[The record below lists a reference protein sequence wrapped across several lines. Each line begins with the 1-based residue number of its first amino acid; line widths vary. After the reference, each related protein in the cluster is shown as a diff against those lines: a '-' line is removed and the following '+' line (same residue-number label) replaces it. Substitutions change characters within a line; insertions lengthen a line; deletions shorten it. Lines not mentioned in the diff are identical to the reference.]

1 MNVTK
6 EMTGDLT
13 AVLKIDVTAADY
25 TESVEKELKEYR
37 RKANMPGFRP
47 GQVPMGI
54 VRKMYEKSVCAEQ
67 VQKLMTDAMYKYIE
81 DNKLDIL
88 GNPMANNEKTQ
99 AIDWDNQ
106 KDFTFYF
113 DIALQPEFQ
122 LDLNSQDVTYY
133 DIVPTEEM
141 LNKFVEDIQRRFG
154 KFESPETIEETDL
167 VYGEIEELDENG
179 NVKEGGIKVTTSL
192 AVDLISMVTIK
203 KKFIGAKK
211 DDVITFNL
219 AKAFKNTT
227 EIASMLRI
235 DKEQA
240 KQFKSDVNFKVTGI
254 SRVIKHELNEELFEM
269 AYKGKGI
276 KTEEDFRKAAKED
289 LCKTYSNQADRYFM
303 DSASKALIEN
313 TKMDLPD
320 EFLKRWLVE
329 INQGKVDSKEILDNY
344 DKYRDSIKWQL
355 IEGKLVDKYKLEVSG
370 EEVKD
375 YYKTALVRNYFPVPE
390 DATEEQIKETEE
402 AVEKVATNMLENK
415 EQSRQVYEYLFEDK
429 LIKALKADMKH
440 QTKQVDT
447 EEFAK
452 IIKS

>member
-25 TESVEKELKEYR
+25 AESVEKELKEYR
-37 RKANMPGFRP
+37 KKANMPGFRP

-54 VRKMYEKSVCAEQ
+54 VRKMYEKSLCAEQ

-81 DNKLDIL
+81 DNKLEIL

-99 AIDWDNQ
+99 TIDWDNQ

-113 DIALQPEFQ
+113 DIAMQPEFQ
-122 LDLNSQDVTYY
+122 LDLAAQDVTYY

-141 LNKFVEDIQRRFG
+141 LNKFIEDIQRRFG

-179 NVKEGGIKVTTSL
+179 SVKEDGIKVTTSL

-240 KQFKSDVNFKVTGI
+240 KQFKSDVNFKVTRI

-276 KTEEDFRKAAKED
+276 KTEEDFKKAAKED
-289 LCKTYSNQADRYFM
+289 LCNTYSNQADRYFM
-303 DSASKALIEN
+303 DSVSKALVEN
-313 TKMDLPD
+313 TKIDLPD

-329 INQGKVDSKEILDNY
+329 INQGKVESKEIIDNY

-355 IEGKLVDKYKLEVSG
+355 IEGKLVDKYKLNVSS
-370 EEVKD
+370 EDVKD

-429 LIKALKADMKH
+429 LIKALKADMKY

-452 IIKS
+452 IIKK

>member
-13 AVLKIDVTAADY
+13 AVLKIDVAAADY
-25 TESVEKELKEYR
+25 AESVEKELKEYR
-37 RKANMPGFRP
+37 KKANMPGFRP
-47 GQVPMGI
+47 GQVPMGVI
-54 VRKMYEKSVCAEQ
+54 RKMYEKSVSAEQ
-67 VQKLMTDAMYKYIE
+67 VQKLMSDAMYKYIE
-81 DNKLDIL
+81 DNKLEIL
-88 GNPMANNEKTQ
+88 GNPMANDEKTQ

-122 LDLNSQDVTYY
+122 LDLDAKNATYY
-133 DIVPTEEM
+133 EIVPTEEM

-167 VYGEIEELDENG
+167 VYGEVEELDENG
-179 NVKEGGIKVTTSL
+179 NVKEGGIKVNTSL
-192 AVDLISMVTIK
+192 AVDMISLVTIK
-203 KKFIGAKK
+203 KKFIGVKK

-240 KQFKSDVNFKVTGI
+240 KQFKSDVNFKVGSI

-276 KTEEDFRKAAKED
+276 KTEENFRKAAKED
-289 LCKTYSNQADRYFM
+289 LCRTYSNQADRYFM
-303 DSASKALIEN
+303 DCQSKALVEN

-320 EFLKRWLVE
+320 EFLKRWLIE
-329 INQGKVDSKEILDNY
+329 INQGRVDSKEIIDNY

-355 IEGKLVDKYKLEVSG
+355 IESKLVDKYKLNVST
-370 EEVKD
+370 EDVKE
-375 YYKTALVRNYFPVPE
+375 YYKTSLIRSYFPIPD

-402 AVEKVATNMLENK
+402 AVEKVANNMLDNK
-415 EQSRQVYEYLFEDK
+415 EQSRQVYEYLFEGK
-429 LIKALKADMKH
+429 LIEALKADMKP
-440 QTKQVDT
+440 QIKQVDT

-452 IIKS
+452 IIKN